1 MKRSILTLAIVAP
14 DPEFL
19 KAVEHALLM
28 SSGPSR

>member
-14 DPEFL
+14 DPECL
-19 KAVEHALLM
+19 KAVEQALFK